1 LKKFGFSA
9 LGFLQISVSR
19 VSAIMVGNVPVE
31 DRLDGAANFNFWK
44 SRLLI
49 SLEESDLIKF
59 VEEFVPE
66 PTDVSDKTQWKK
78 NDTKARKIIIY
89 SVKDHL
95 IPHIYSMKST
105 KVMFDALKKLFE
117 SKNTNRAI
125 ALKDQLQNIKMTKA
139 VQLPA
144 SS

>member
-9 LGFLQISVSR
+9 LVFLQISVSR

-31 DRLDGAANFNFWK
+31 DRLDGASNLNSWK

-49 SLEESDLIKF
+49 TLEESDLIKF
-59 VEEFVPE
+59 VDEFVPE
-66 PTDVSDKTQWKK
+66 PIDASDKTQWKK

-95 IPHIYSMKST
+95 IPHISSMKTS
-105 KVMFDALKKLFE
+105 KEMFDALKKLFE
-117 SKNTNRAI
+117 SKNTNKAI
-125 ALKDQLQNIKMTKA
+125 ALKH
-139 VQLPA
+139 
-144 SS
+144 